1 MDLAERIRK
10 CAEISESG
18 DALSRKTGIPRNTL
32 ESYLTGKSEPKASR
46 LVAIAD
52 AAGVSLDWLVA
63 ERGPMFVSQAEAPNA
78 QAPTAASEIDS
89 KLYGRVIEAVSAAYK
104 DSAITIIPRELG
116 EQAALIYAD
125 LINAGGTWDE
135 KMYGLRVSFE
145 NLRRQLRE
153 ARTDPTSEAASK
165 LQA

>member
-1 MDLAERIRK
+1 MSRRLEIGLSAWQRYELATATPGSDVLEAIVYRLGV
-10 CAEISESG
+10 SG
-18 DALSRKTGIPRNTL
+18 SWL
-32 ESYLTGKSEPKASR
+32 LTGE
-46 LVAIAD
+46 
-52 AAGVSLDWLVA
+52 
-63 ERGPMFVSQAEAPNA
+63 GPMFASQAEAPIA
-78 QAPTAASEIDS
+78 QMPAAVPEIDS

-104 DSAITIIPRELG
+104 DSGVTIIPRELG

-153 ARTDPTSEAASK
+153 ALADPTGDAARK